1 MLHKMTNFMQ
11 LLRSTDKRRLGMW
24 MLASA
29 LLVQAEICTAQ
40 STTENLWTTLKP
52 VIDSTYLID
61 IKQGSELST
70 KTSDL
75 LAGSFETSQ
84 GEKVLFKSWYKTNW
98 TDMRAV
104 WMTEI
109 HPNLGLIWGFSTG
122 EKAEKYEITK
132 SMTIGFAFNKP
143 LDKYSYLSIKGTTIV
158 GGNLKE
164 KTCTAD
170 YGAIGGVQTVN
181 CRLAATTLAPS
192 DTLPFLFNDKP
203 VNKNIFLIS
212 YTKLF

>member
-1 MLHKMTNFMQ
+1 MFHHIANLIELVWQ
-11 LLRSTDKRRLGMW
+11 ADKRRLA
-24 MLASA
+24 MLIAA
-29 LLVQAEICTAQ
+29 TVLTAHAQ
-40 STTENLWTTLKP
+40 SGAAQSAREDLWTSLQP
-52 VIDSTYLID
+52 FFDSTYLLD
-61 IKQGSELST
+61 IKQGSELSS

-75 LAGSFETSQ
+75 LNGSFETAL
-84 GEKVLFKSWYKTNW
+84 GDKVSFRSWYKTSW
-98 TDMRAV
+98 TDARAL
-104 WMTEI
+104 WLTQI

-122 EKAEKYEITK
+122 EKAEKYEISK

-143 LDKYSYLSIKGTTIV
+143 LSRDSYLSIKGTTIV

-164 KTCTAD
+164 KPCTAD

-181 CRLAATTLAPS
+181 CRLAATTLAPA

-203 VNKNIFLIS
+203 VNRNVFLIS